1 MDRNILKT
9 TFLLTLLAAL
19 FVGVGAIFGQTG
31 LIIGL
36 ILGLLFTGGSY
47 WFSDKI
53 AIKAARGVPVSE
65 AQMPDYY
72 AVVRDLCTRANLPMP
87 RLYVTPDA
95 QPNAFAT
102 GRNPKHA
109 AVAVTQGILQICTWD
124 ELRGVLAHE
133 MSHVRN
139 RDILIASVAAT
150 VAMAITLLARLAAW
164 GGLFFGGGDRRDE
177 GENILEILALVILAP
192 LAATILQLALSRSRE
207 YEADRSGARLIG
219 DGEPLARAL
228 AKLDTASQQIPMPN
242 VHREMAPMYI
252 TSPFGAREQR
262 QSFLAKWFSDHPP
275 TADRIA
281 RLRSRE
287 WAR

>member
-1 MDRNILKT
+1 MDRNTIKT

-19 FVGVGAIFGQTG
+19 FIGIGAIFGKTG
-31 LIIGL
+31 IIIGFVFAL
-36 ILGLLFTGGSY
+36 VFTFSSY

-133 MSHVRN
+133 MSHVGN
-139 RDILIASVAAT
+139 RDILISSVAAT
-150 VAMAITLLARLAAW
+150 VAMAVTLLARFAAW
-164 GGLFFGGGDRRDE
+164 GGLFFSGGRDNN
-177 GENILEILALVILAP
+177 GENLFELLALVILAP

-228 AKLDTASQQIPMPN
+228 EKLDAASKQIPMPQ

-252 TSPFGAREQR
+252 VSPLAGMNV
-262 QSFLAKWFSDHPP
+262 SFKSLFSDHPP
-275 TADRIA
+275 TADRIQ

-287 WAR
+287 WQKSY

>member
-1 MDRNILKT
+1 MDRNTLKT

-19 FVGVGAIFGQTG
+19 FVGIGSFWGKPG

-36 ILGLLFTGGSY
+36 VVALLFTFSSY

-109 AVAVTQGILQICTWD
+109 AVAVTQGILQMCTWD

-133 MSHVRN
+133 MSHVGN
-139 RDILIASVAAT
+139 RDILISSVAAT
-150 VAMAITLLARLAAW
+150 VAMAITLLSRFAAY
-164 GGLFFGGGDRRDE
+164 GGLFLGGNRRDE
-177 GENILEILALVILAP
+177 GENMFELLALIILAP
-192 LAATILQLALSRSRE
+192 LAAMLLQLALSRSRE
-207 YEADRSGARLIG
+207 YEADRSGARMIG

-228 AKLDTASQQIPMPN
+228 AKLDSAGQQIPMPQ
-242 VHREMAPMYI
+242 VHREMAGLYI
-252 TSPFGAREQR
+252 MNP
-262 QSFLAKWFSDHPP
+262 LAGGRNRSALNNWFSDHPP

-281 RLRSRE
+281 RLRSGE
-287 WAR
+287 WAK